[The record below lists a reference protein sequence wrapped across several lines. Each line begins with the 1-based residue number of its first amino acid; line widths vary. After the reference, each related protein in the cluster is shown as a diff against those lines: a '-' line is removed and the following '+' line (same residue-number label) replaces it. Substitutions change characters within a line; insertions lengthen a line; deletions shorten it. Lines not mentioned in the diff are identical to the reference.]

1 MATGAVIARI
11 LSQYSD
17 KGSKAAQKDLAR
29 LTKKFDQFGKKALK
43 ATGLAAVATAGLAV
57 KLGKDAVQGAM
68 EDQKAQASLA
78 VALRNTTGATQE
90 AIAANAAFLDSLEL
104 QVAIDNN
111 ELIPALKTLVTAT
124 GNVSSAQRLLSL
136 SADAAAA
143 SGMDIGSVSKI
154 IAKAHNGQL
163 EALKKLNLGL
173 DQSKIKAGDSA
184 AVFKELADI
193 TKGQAE
199 AAANTFA
206 GKLTV
211 LKLRFNQVAERVGYA
226 LIPVLEKL
234 VDRLANDVFP
244 AFEKFIRMNQND
256 IVDAFA
262 GTIELAEKAVRAF
275 IKIAE
280 VLKTLQPLLTI
291 LGSGILAIVG
301 YAKLLAVTMSLQ
313 GLMQFLAGATATFR
327 KELTNLGQTTAST
340 SSKFVVLGVDAAKLG
355 TNLKG
360 FKGVP
365 GIFNKMA
372 FAASA
377 FWLAMSP
384 ASKFLLIIGA
394 LIAAFTLLWKGL
406 GKLADKFARD
416 DRKRAAER
424 KIALEKEKQSIQ
436 VLGMTMAN
444 YGEQVKRTGK
454 MVETTSA
461 NHLADLNRLTKQ
473 MNDAKEQ
480 ARIDA
485 ADAARYA
492 RMQAEQLAD
501 EQKKLYIQGL
511 ERKGAAKLLT
521 LNRTLLTDKK
531 KMEVQLAAI
540 KAKNAKLDK
549 EGIKLTDPDEMTAI
563 QMEAIYQNLVKN
575 GRILLAEATKQQKAA
590 DELKQKAAEE
600 YNKTLMRQ
608 ADIVQH
614 LDKLRANDLVVI
626 GYLANK
632 WEMTTEAADMYI
644 KSVLAIGEVK
654 LDDAGILAIRMA
666 WGMSGDQAK
675 KYLEFTA
682 AIKEGHGNIGKE
694 KLEELGR
701 KWFKDS
707 DNPYDAA
714 LKYSQALVVLA
725 DQQVGADEVK
735 ALAEAW
741 NMTPDA
747 VAAYLLEVGKPFTLT
762 DDAKL
767 ILSADMISK
776 IAGAWDAAR
785 LALIAYLNAAKGF
798 TFPNPSGTPNA
809 GSPSVT
815 GCPAG
820 TTMVNGKCVPITTP
834 KTTDPAL
841 GGSVTDSAAAA
852 RAYAEAKAKGDME
865 AAALAA
871 AKVNPSVIAAQE
883 SGAIGAASIAA
894 QLAAAEQ
901 ALQNEKI
908 MATYASFKAKEA
920 EDLAKSQAAAA
931 QMDYDERFRFRAAQ
945 GVLSSTSSAGSSLSG
960 GNLMAAPIN
969 VTVNVAGSVTA
980 EQDLVQTIR
989 QGLLSGQYN
998 GNQITLEAV

>member
-104 QVAIDNN
+104 QVAIDND

-226 LIPVLEKL
+226 LIPVLEKM
-234 VDRLANDVFP
+234 VDRIEGEVFP
-244 AFEKFIRMNQND
+244 AFDKFIRMNQND
-256 IVDAFA
+256 IVNALTA
-262 GTIELAEKAVRAF
+262 SVGLVEKATVGMIKLANAISDLDILF
-275 IKIAE
+275 KILGTGILSVLGYIKIMTTVAT
-280 VLKTLQPLLTI
+280 VKTLSAPFVGAARTVVKEYQLIGPAVQRADASFRLMGVNAAQ
-291 LGSGILAIVG
+291 LGA
-301 YAKLLAVTMSLQ
+301 
-313 GLMQFLAGATATFR
+313 
-327 KELTNLGQTTAST
+327 
-340 SSKFVVLGVDAAKLG
+340 
-355 TNLKG
+355 NLKG
-360 FKGVP
+360 LKGVP
-365 GIFNKMA
+365 GIFGKIQ
-372 FAASA
+372 FAV
-377 FWLAMSP
+377 LA
-384 ASKFLLIIGA
+384 LYGA
-394 LIAAFTLLWKGL
+394 LTPVAIIFIKIAAVIAAIYLAYKGL
-406 GKLADKFARD
+406 QALLNKFARD
-416 DRKRAAER
+416 DRKHEAAR
-424 KIALEKEKQSIQ
+424 KIALEEEKKSIE

-454 MVETTSA
+454 MIETTSA

-480 ARIDA
+480 ARLDAIDA
-485 ADAARYA
+485 ARWA

-707 DNPYDAA
+707 DNPYEAA
-714 LKYSQALVVLA
+714 KKYSQALTVLA
-725 DQQVGADEVK
+725 DQQVGADEVQK
-735 ALAEAW
+735 LAEAW

-785 LALIAYLNAAKGF
+785 LALEAYLRIAKGF
-798 TFPNPSGTPNA
+798 TFPNPSGTPS